1 MHSPLEIAKN
11 FIEIGYHKAKLSVMK
26 LLILGFFAGFF
37 VGFAGIGA
45 TTAGVTIANPG
56 LSKIVSAL
64 VFPAGL
70 AMVLIAGGELFT
82 GNHLMILSCL
92 QKRISCIEMLRN
104 WFFVYIGNLLGSV
117 SVAAL
122 VVYGHTPSAFDGKL
136 AESMVNIGLAKVSM
150 SFSDA
155 FIRGILCNMLVCL
168 AVWMAF
174 AAKKVSGKMMALYF
188 PIFIFVLCG
197 FEHCIANMY
206 YIATGIFASAEYHMV
221 KDGLNWSGFFLKNM
235 LPVTL
240 GNLVGGAGIIGFGYW
255 SVYLMH
261 TPWSHF
267 SIEEEQEELQHAE
280 EY

>member
-11 FIEIGYHKAKLSVMK
+11 FIEIGFHKAKLSIIK

-45 TTAGVTIANPG
+45 TTVGVTIGNDA
-56 LSKIVSAL
+56 LSRAASAAI
-64 VFPAGL
+64 FPAGL

-82 GNHLMILSCL
+82 GNHLMIISCL
-92 QKRISCIEMLRN
+92 EKRITFLQMIKN
-104 WFFVYIGNLLGSV
+104 WIFVYIGNLLGSI

-122 VVYGHTPSAFDGKL
+122 VVYGHTPSLFENRL
-136 AESMVNIGLAKVSM
+136 AENIVNIGFNKVSM

-155 FIRGILCNMLVCL
+155 FIRGILCNILVCL

-197 FEHCIANMY
+197 FEHCVANMY
-206 YIATGIFASAEYHMV
+206 YIAAGIFASAEYDMV
-221 KDGLNWSGFFLKNM
+221 REGLDWAGFFVKNM

-240 GNLVGGAGIIGFGYW
+240 GNLVGGVGIVGFGYW
-255 SVYLMH
+255 SVYLMK
-261 TPWSHF
+261 TPWAHF
-267 SIEEEQEELQHAE
+267 TKEEEQEELQHAE

>member
-11 FIEIGYHKAKLSVMK
+11 FIEIGYHKAKLSIMK

-45 TTAGVTIANPG
+45 TTAGAMFTNGG
-56 LSKIVSAL
+56 LSRIASAL

-82 GNHLMILSCL
+82 GNHLMIISCL
-92 QKRISCIEMLRN
+92 QKRISPWEMIRN
-104 WFFVYIGNLLGSV
+104 WIFVYIGNLLGAIV
-117 SVAAL
+117 VAAL
-122 VVYGHTPSAFDGKL
+122 VVYGHTPSLFDGEL
-136 AESMVNIGLAKVSM
+136 AESIVNIGFGKVSM

-155 FIRGILCNMLVCL
+155 FIRGILCNILVCL

-174 AAKKVSGKMMALYF
+174 AAKKVSGKMLALYF

-197 FEHCIANMY
+197 FEHCVANMY
-206 YIATGIFASAEYHMV
+206 YIAAGIFASAEYDMMRE
-221 KDGLNWSGFFLKNM
+221 GLNWSGFFLKNM

-240 GNLVGGAGIIGFGYW
+240 GNLVGGVGVIGLGYW

>member
-1 MHSPLEIAKN
+1 MHSPLEIALN
-11 FIEIGYHKAKLSVMK
+11 FIEIGFHKAKLSVMK

-45 TTAGVTIANPG
+45 TTVGVTIGNGA
-56 LSKIVSAL
+56 LSRAASAL

-92 QKRISCIEMLRN
+92 QKRITPWEMLRN
-104 WFFVYIGNLLGSV
+104 WIFVYIGNLLGSIT
-117 SVAAL
+117 VAAL
-122 VVYGHTPSAFDGKL
+122 VVYGHTPSLFDGQL
-136 AESMVNIGLAKVSM
+136 AESIVNIGVAKVSM

-155 FIRGILCNMLVCL
+155 FIRGILCNILVCL

-197 FEHCIANMY
+197 FEHCVANMY
-206 YIATGIFASAEYHMV
+206 YIAAGIFASAEYDMARE
-221 KDGLNWSGFFLKNM
+221 GLNWAGFFLKNM

-240 GNLVGGAGIIGFGYW
+240 GNLVGGVGVVGFGYW

-261 TPWSHF
+261 TPGSHF